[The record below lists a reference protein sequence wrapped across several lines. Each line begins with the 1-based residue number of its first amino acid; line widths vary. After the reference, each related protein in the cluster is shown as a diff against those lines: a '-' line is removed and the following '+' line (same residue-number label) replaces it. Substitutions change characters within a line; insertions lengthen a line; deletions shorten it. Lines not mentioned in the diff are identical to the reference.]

1 MFESTPVRRVPIGRL
16 TAALALV
23 LALALSVF
31 VPHVA
36 SAQDPTGADASVR
49 FVHASPDTPAVDV
62 VVDGAVVAP
71 NLAFGQATA
80 ALSLSGEEHQ
90 VQFVPTGGDVA
101 SALVDTTFDPDGG
114 TTYIVALSGQLKDIE
129 VKTYDV
135 HKDELDTGKSRLRVI
150 NLAPGDVNIDV
161 YVTGGDELFD
171 DLAFGKASDYTD
183 LDAGSYDLEVRP
195 HDQESVA
202 LSMAGFQVDAGNAYD
217 VLLLGSVADSTLQVV
232 PLTTPVST
240 PCSTVLGIGTP
251 ADACVRLIHAS
262 PDAPA
267 VDVYVNGSIVVEN
280 LAFGAGT
287 DFVAL
292 QAGDDREVQI
302 VSTGN
307 PIDDSILDNS
317 IDLDEGKAYEII
329 VSNMVA
335 DIETITK
342 DVDLSAV
349 PEGQTRLRLIHA
361 APDVDGIDMVVTDG
375 PELFTGVDFKDV
387 TDYQT
392 IDAGTYDV
400 QIKHGDDVL
409 IRVTDFTVEAGQVYD
424 VIAIG
429 RSDDGS
435 LTLVSFA
442 APTESPTG
450 VVATPDMSS
459 TPMTVEGVTP
469 EVVAT
474 PVG

>member
-161 YVTGGDELFD
+161 YVTGVDELSRS
-171 DLAFGKASDYTD
+171 AFASVG
-183 LDAGSYDLEVRP
+183 LSDLEP
-195 HDQESVA
+195 
-202 LSMAGFQVDAGNAYD
+202 
-217 VLLLGSVADSTLQVV
+217 
-232 PLTTPVST
+232 
-240 PCSTVLGIGTP
+240 
-251 ADACVRLIHAS
+251 
-262 PDAPA
+262 
-267 VDVYVNGSIVVEN
+267 
-280 LAFGAGT
+280 
-287 DFVAL
+287 
-292 QAGDDREVQI
+292 
-302 VSTGN
+302 
-307 PIDDSILDNS
+307 
-317 IDLDEGKAYEII
+317 
-329 VSNMVA
+329 
-335 DIETITK
+335 
-342 DVDLSAV
+342 
-349 PEGQTRLRLIHA
+349 
-361 APDVDGIDMVVTDG
+361 
-375 PELFTGVDFKDV
+375 
-387 TDYQT
+387 
-392 IDAGTYDV
+392 
-400 QIKHGDDVL
+400 
-409 IRVTDFTVEAGQVYD
+409 
-424 VIAIG
+424 
-429 RSDDGS
+429 
-435 LTLVSFA
+435 
-442 APTESPTG
+442 
-450 VVATPDMSS
+450 
-459 TPMTVEGVTP
+459 
-469 EVVAT
+469 
-474 PVG
+474 